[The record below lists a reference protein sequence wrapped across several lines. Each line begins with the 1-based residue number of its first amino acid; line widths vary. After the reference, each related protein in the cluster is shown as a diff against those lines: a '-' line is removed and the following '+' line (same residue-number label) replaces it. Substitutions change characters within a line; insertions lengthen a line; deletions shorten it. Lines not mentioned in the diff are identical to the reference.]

1 MSRFSS
7 RAFGRSLAFGAVAAA
22 VGLGALSARAQNAGS
37 PFYFPASPNVAAPAA
52 APQPYAPTPG
62 YPAPATYAAP
72 AYAAPV
78 APSPATYAA
87 PAPAPRY
94 TATPPQPQTSAA
106 SWRATTTTE
115 PSYGAPLYSA
125 QPGAAP
131 VYSAPRPS
139 PAPVYSPTPAPSQA
153 MIAPAQAASAPVY
166 NAPAPMRSDAAPVRA
181 AGPAPA
187 PAPAIPIASGGAN
200 VFAPVATVNDKVITR
215 FDVEQRA
222 RILAAADET
231 SGVSPGSLLNEA
243 LQSLVNDQV
252 KIQAA
257 KSAGIEAKPEA
268 VRAGL
273 AEVAEQ
279 NKMSMDSMLAFFRA
293 RGVSREA
300 VELQVVAEIVWR
312 DYLRARY
319 SSRIEPSEL
328 DISSAMNANPSLSRD
343 QARSRLVSERASL
356 TSRSVLQELRRKAI
370 IDMKTGN

>member
-22 VGLGALSARAQNAGS
+22 VGLGALSARAQNAGA

-72 AYAAPV
+72 
-78 APSPATYAA
+78 TYAA
-87 PAPAPRY
+87 PAAPAPRY

-153 MIAPAQAASAPVY
+153 MIAPAQAASAPVSS
-166 NAPAPMRSDAAPVRA
+166 APTPMRSDAAPVRA

-187 PAPAIPIASGGAN
+187 PAPAIPVASGGAN

-231 SGVSPGSLLNEA
+231 SGVSPGALLNEA

-328 DISSAMNANPSLSRD
+328 DISSAMSANPSLSRD
-343 QARSRLVSERASL
+343 QARARLVSERAAL

-370 IDMKTGN
+370 IDMKTGT

>member
-37 PFYFPASPNVAAPAA
+37 PFYFPASPNVAAPTA

-72 AYAAPV
+72 
-78 APSPATYAA
+78 TYAA
-87 PAPAPRY
+87 PAAPAPRY
-94 TATPPQPQTSAA
+94 LATPPQPQTNAA

-115 PSYGAPLYSA
+115 PSYAAPLYSA
-125 QPGAAP
+125 QPGA
-131 VYSAPRPS
+131 
-139 PAPVYSPTPAPSQA
+139 APVYSPTPAPSQA
-153 MIAPAQAASAPVY
+153 MIAPTQAASAPVY
-166 NAPAPMRSDAAPVRA
+166 SAPAPMRSDAAPVQA
-181 AGPAPA
+181 AGPT
-187 PAPAIPIASGGAN
+187 PAPAIPVASGGAN

-231 SGVSPGSLLNEA
+231 SGVSPGALLNEA

-257 KSAGIEAKPEA
+257 KSAGVEAKSEA

-328 DISSAMNANPSLSRD
+328 DISSAMSANPSLSRD
-343 QARSRLVSERASL
+343 QARSRLVSERAAL